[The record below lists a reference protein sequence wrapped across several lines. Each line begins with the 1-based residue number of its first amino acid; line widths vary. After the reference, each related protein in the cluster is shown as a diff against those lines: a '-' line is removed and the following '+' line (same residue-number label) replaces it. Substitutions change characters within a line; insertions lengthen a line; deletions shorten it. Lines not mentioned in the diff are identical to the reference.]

1 MSAAAVSSAA
11 VAVECFDTS
20 AAVRSSSA
28 AVIVAAG

>member
-11 VAVECFDTS
+11 VVECFDTS

-28 AVIVAAG
+28 GVTVAAG

>member
-1 MSAAAVSSAA
+1 MSAAAGVSSA

-28 AVIVAAG
+28 AVTVAAG